1 MSKAAELAK
10 IGEVA
15 TNSQIGGR
23 RNIMYNGAMQ
33 VSQRATSVTGLG
45 ADGNTYNTLDRFQ
58 MLANATAGRFTMSQ
72 TAITDLPGFANCLKL
87 DCTTADAS
95 IAAGEYLI
103 VGQNFEGQDLQQ
115 IKKGTSDAEK
125 LTVSFYVKGNANA
138 TYVFEILDADNNRQ
152 ISKTFAVTT
161 AWTRIIITF
170 PADTTGA
177 IDDDNAQSLRL
188 FIWLHAGSTYAS
200 GTLNSSSWATSTAA
214 NRAVG
219 GSSFFDATSRT
230 FFITGYQL
238 EVGSV
243 ATPFENRSFGEELA
257 MCKRYYH
264 KMDAVNGATVS
275 YAVGQAYTTDDA
287 WFPVSL
293 SPEMRTTPTLD
304 HGTLSKIQLTDADL
318 SGEAIGGLSIHT
330 GSSNE
335 RNVALNAVN
344 ITGDVLTAGDSSVLF
359 AEDDVASYIAFIAE
373 L

>member
-10 IGEVA
+10 IGEVT

-23 RNIMYNGAMQ
+23 RNLAYNGAMLI
-33 VSQRATSVTGLG
+33 SQRSTSVTGIG
-45 ADGNTYNTLDRFQ
+45 AASGYFTLDRFNIAA
-58 MLANATAGRFTMSQ
+58 ANTAGRLTMAQ
-72 TAITDLPGFANCLKL
+72 VAITDLPGFTKCLKL
-87 DCTTADAS
+87 SCTTADAS
-95 IAAGEYLI
+95 IAAGELLMLH
-103 VGQNFEGQDLQQ
+103 QNLEGQDLQQ
-115 IKKGTSDAEK
+115 LKKGTSDAEK
-125 LTVSFYVKGNANA
+125 VTVSFYVKANA
-138 TYVFEILDADNNRQ
+138 AATYTFELADHDSTRKNS
-152 ISKTFAVTT
+152 IEFSVTT
-161 AWTRIIITF
+161 GWTRVILTF
-170 PADTTGA
+170 DGDTTDA
-177 IDDDNAQSLRL
+177 IDNDNTVGLQMFL
-188 FIWLHAGSTYAS
+188 WLHAGSTY
-200 GTLNSSSWATSTAA
+200 T
-214 NRAVG
+214 G
-219 GSSFFDATSRT
+219 GSHTDNVWHTTVNQTVGDNNTSFFDATSRT
-230 FFITGYQL
+230 LFITGFQV

-335 RNVALNAVN
+335 RNVALNAIN

>member
-15 TNSQIGGR
+15 TNGQIGGR
-23 RNIMYNGAMQ
+23 RNIVINGGMKVA
-33 VSQRATSVTGLG
+33 QRATSVTGLG

-161 AWTRIIITF
+161 AWTRIIMTF

-257 MCKRYYH
+257 LCQRYFE
-264 KMDAVNGATVS
+264 KS
-275 YAVGQAYTTDDA
+275 YAQGTDPATATSASGIQYRYSNSASMAANYGQHHTRFAVYKRAAPTVVIFSTDGTSAHVTAEGGASGNKNVEVTHSAEGGVSINTTE
-287 WFPVSL
+287 V
-293 SPEMRTTPTLD
+293 
-304 HGTLSKIQLTDADL
+304 TDQNTFHFTAD
-318 SGEAIGGLSIHT
+318 T
-330 GSSNE
+330 
-335 RNVALNAVN
+335 
-344 ITGDVLTAGDSSVLF
+344 
-359 AEDDVASYIAFIAE
+359 E